1 MSHKKSM
8 SNLLCVRSLVPV
20 YTMKYSQ
27 NIDPLYNEQELDK
40 QWRIT
45 YETVIRAKS
54 SRGFNTRNG
63 KVRRRSE

>member
-1 MSHKKSM
+1 MTL
-8 SNLLCVRSLVPV
+8 N
-20 YTMKYSQ
+20 
-27 NIDPLYNEQELDK
+27 NDEQELDK

-63 KVRRRSE
+63 KVRPRLSEKFSDS

>member
-1 MSHKKSM
+1 MTS
-8 SNLLCVRSLVPV
+8 
-20 YTMKYSQ
+20 
-27 NIDPLYNEQELDK
+27 DAQEEDK

-63 KVRRRSE
+63 KVRTFEE

>member
-1 MSHKKSM
+1 MST
-8 SNLLCVRSLVPV
+8 LLCCVGRLVSV

-27 NIDPLYNEQELDK
+27 NIEPHYDEQELDK

-63 KVRRRSE
+63 KVRMRRE